1 MSENSPVSRA
11 SSTVLED
18 NSSEKSTGESKTE
31 SGKDESSEISEDSV
45 ISDTDAK
52 KLTEKSFINM
62 VKDGTYYLKMT
73 VDLSSLGVNSTDT
86 DEDIP
91 ESITMTTAMDAK
103 NQRIYMDFGYS
114 LGGFNKIIIAN
125 GKQWMISDENKIA
138 YYMTTTTAVDSQ
150 LESITGSA
158 FETDNLKYLSAD
170 EKEFNGKPSIAVV
183 YNVPSNINATSDLS
197 ASTSGFDTE
206 QTYYFDK
213 ETEAL
218 VGIKVDAGS
227 TSQTIVIDELKSTIP
242 SDLFDIPSDY
252 TQQSLAANNSN

>member
-1 MSENSPVSRA
+1 M
-11 SSTVLED
+11 
-18 NSSEKSTGESKTE
+18 
-31 SGKDESSEISEDSV
+31 
-45 ISDTDAK
+45 
-52 KLTEKSFINM
+52 
-62 VKDGTYYLKMT
+62 
-73 VDLSSLGVNSTDT
+73 
-86 DEDIP
+86 
-91 ESITMTTAMDAK
+91 
-103 NQRIYMDFGYS
+103 
-114 LGGFNKIIIAN
+114 GGFNKIIIAN

-213 ETEAL
+213 ETEA
-218 VGIKVDAGS
+218 VFVGS